1 MFESRE
7 ERRRVWWEWEGEWKP
22 VFEGCWGEGLWRMFF
37 WFVWEYHRQRNDL
50 VFKALH
56 NPLKSPPIH
65 LFELPQIRGFNSM
78 EKINSCNVRLSSLPL
93 PFSPL
98 SPQTLPSLTLPIPK
112 QSPRITIMNLKV
124 GARKV
129 YRFFYELFWLH

>member
-1 MFESRE
+1 MKAGVCLGEFLRGVEGKVYGECFFGLFESIID
-7 ERRRVWWEWEGEWKP
+7 
-22 VFEGCWGEGLWRMFF
+22 
-37 WFVWEYHRQRNDL
+37 RNDL

-56 NPLKSPPIH
+56 NPLKSPPFH

-78 EKINSCNVRLSSLPL
+78 EKINSCNVRLSPLPL

-129 YRFFYELFWLH
+129 YRFFYESF